1 MASRISPGH
10 PKKNPLSKNQG
21 AGKRTSTL
29 RPPGSPAA
37 PKSRPAD
44 VTPPPGP
51 RRSAGTPKNTGKKS
65 RAEILITGGIL
76 TAATAMAVS
85 LLAYFHP
92 VSPEDIRSAVQGF
105 CSYVSNRLDPPE
117 SSADSQQPDDAQTD
131 PAGDNSRSDSSV
143 DTKEISQMARTDEL
157 GEISDMY
164 GEPVFPPQDTIYSCM
179 LDTAMGPLLY
189 YNQGDIR
196 WKEYL
201 YGGQDRIAKYG
212 CGPVCVAMVINSF
225 SSRSVTPVEMA
236 DWSADNGFYARQS
249 GSYHSLIPQSISAF
263 GLQVDSVTERTPE
276 EAARLLDT
284 GHILVALMGKGSL
297 TQGGHFIIIA
307 QLASEG
313 HVYIADPASYENS
326 TKEWDLQLLMD
337 ELKRSYDSGGP
348 LWAVCYPPTRETE
361 NSEEN

>member
-1 MASRISPGH
+1 MASKIPLPGR
-10 PKKNPLSKNQG
+10 KKNNPLPKNQG
-21 AGKRTSTL
+21 AGKGVSTL
-29 RPPGSPAA
+29 RSPGSPSA
-37 PKSRPAD
+37 PSSRHD
-44 VTPPPGP
+44 VIPPPRP
-51 RRSAGTPKNTGKKS
+51 RHNRSPITPKNTGKKT
-65 RAEILITGGIL
+65 RAETLIAGGIL
-76 TAATAMAVS
+76 TAAAAMTVS
-85 LLAYFHP
+85 LLAYFRP
-92 VSPEDIRSAVQGF
+92 VSPEDVYSAAMNLY
-105 CSYVSNRLDPPE
+105 SYVSERLNPPQKPSDGLQDGTVPE
-117 SSADSQQPDDAQTD
+117 TASDETDGQPDAE
-131 PAGDNSRSDSSV
+131 
-143 DTKEISQMARTDEL
+143 EISLMARTNEL
-157 GEISDMY
+157 GEMSEIN

-201 YGGQDRIAKYG
+201 YGGKDRIAKYG

-225 SSRSVTPVEMA
+225 SSQSVTPVEMA
-236 DWSADNGFYARQS
+236 DWSAANGHYARQS
-249 GSYHSLIPQSISAF
+249 GSYHSLIPESISAF

-276 EAARLLDT
+276 EAARLLSS

-348 LWAVCYPPTRETE
+348 LWAVSYGSSEGTQ
-361 NSEEN
+361 SEEGG